1 MKKYLLTNLLS
12 IFLVVST
19 SFSKPYVLALA
30 QYKNINE
37 DKSNIEDDLE
47 PIFINDELEES
58 KQCEEEDKSIIKKK
72 LFINFNNKRHS
83 TKEHSWFFKPNNK
96 GLPPEEPEEVI
107 ELLKNNEGY
116 YLGNTKEKELYLTF
130 DEGYENGY
138 TNDILDI
145 LKKHD
150 IKAAFFV
157 VEPYLKSNP
166 DIIKRMADEGHLVCN
181 HSAHH
186 PSMAN
191 IKDFEKFKKELG
203 EVEDLYKEITGR
215 DMTKY
220 FRPPMGRYSELS
232 LHYTKELGYK
242 SIFWSLAYYDWDP
255 KKQPNPE
262 ESKKKLLQRSHNGA
276 IILLHA
282 VSKTNK
288 NILDDLL
295 TAWKEEGYSF
305 KTLDQLSMNYE

>member
-1 MKKYLLTNLLS
+1 MNKYLISNLLS
-12 IFLVVST
+12 LFLVAST
-19 SFSKPYVLALA
+19 CFPKPYVSVLA
-30 QYKNINE
+30 QCNKNNKDQSAQAE
-37 DKSNIEDDLE
+37 DLE
-47 PIFINDELEES
+47 PIFINDELEEY
-58 KQCEEEDKSIIKKK
+58 KNCEEEDNSVIRKK
-72 LFINFNNKRHS
+72 LLIDSNYKHLS

-145 LKKHD
+145 LKKHNV
-150 IKAAFFV
+150 KAAFFV
-157 VEPYLKSNP
+157 VKPYLKSNP
-166 DIIKRMADEGHLVCN
+166 DIVKRMADEGHLVCN

-186 PSMAN
+186 PSMAK
-191 IKDFEKFKKELG
+191 ITDFEKFKKELG
-203 EVEDLYKEITGR
+203 EVEELYKEITGK
-215 DMTKY
+215 DMPKY

-242 SIFWSLAYYDWDP
+242 SIFWSLAYFDWDP

-262 ESKKKLLQRSHNGA
+262 EAKKKLLQRTHNGS

-295 TAWKEEGYSF
+295 TTWKEQGYSF
-305 KTLDQLSMNYE
+305 KTLDQLSMN

>member
-1 MKKYLLTNLLS
+1 MSNLLS
-12 IFLVVST
+12 VFLVFST
-19 SFSKPYVLALA
+19 IFSKPYVHVTA
-30 QYKNINE
+30 QYNKNHVGH
-37 DKSNIEDDLE
+37 DNIEEDLE

-58 KQCEEEDKSIIKKK
+58 KQCEEEDRNIIRKKF
-72 LFINFNNKRHS
+72 FIDFNNKRHS

-96 GLPPEEPEEVI
+96 GLPPEEPEEI
-107 ELLKNNEGY
+107 IDLLKNNEGY
-116 YLGNTKEKELYLTF
+116 YLGNTKEKEIYLTF

-145 LKKHD
+145 LKKHNV
-150 IKAAFFV
+150 KAAFFV
-157 VEPYLKSNP
+157 VKPYLKSNP

-186 PSMAN
+186 PSMAK
-191 IKDFEKFKKELG
+191 ITDFEKFKKELG
-203 EVEDLYKEITGR
+203 EVEELYKEITGK
-215 DMTKY
+215 DMPKY

-242 SIFWSLAYYDWDP
+242 SIFWSLAYFDWDP
-255 KKQPNPE
+255 KKQPDPKE
-262 ESKKKLLQRSHNGA
+262 AKQKLLKRTHNGA

-295 TAWKEEGYSF
+295 TAWKEQGYSF
-305 KTLDQLSMNYE
+305 KTLDQLSINQE